1 MTRRPSPRV
10 AKSGRHDAQSTAAS
24 READRSVRL
33 ATTKKK
39 SDAEDL
45 ASELASLKRE
55 NEVMRQRLVAAEARV
70 AELERIRAHVADRL
84 AWLIDTLGTALD
96 KRP

>member
-1 MTRRPSPRV
+1 V

-33 ATTKKK
+33 AATKKR

-70 AELERIRAHVADRL
+70 AELERIRAHVVDRL